1 MNTAK
6 NTHPT
11 PTPLP
16 TPGQRTKRRKAPGN
30 QTPIYVSVMDYRNG
44 RHLGL
49 AALNWRAYDIYFED
63 AQYGVLDVPA
73 GEWLTPDDLTRLQI
87 AADHS
92 VYFELS

>member
-1 MNTAK
+1 MTNPA
-6 NTHPT
+6 PT
-11 PTPLP
+11 P
-16 TPGQRTKRRKAPGN
+16 AE
-30 QTPIYVSVMDYRNG
+30 QTDAHAKTESQEKKGARQPDPIYVSVMDYRNG

>member
-6 NTHPT
+6 NTTNTNTAAHT
-11 PTPLP
+11 
-16 TPGQRTKRRKAPGN
+16 RAEN
-30 QTPIYVSVMDYRNG
+30 QEKKGARQPDPIYVSVMDYRNG

-63 AQYGVLDVPA
+63 AQDGVLDVPA